1 MAHARTVVDADTTAT
16 HPFTAVKEDAGHKT
30 TGIGA
35 ESVAVETTVISHI
48 TVGHTE
54 CVPIRANI
62 SGHQWMAT
70 RRTQYGV
77 IICMAVIET
86 APDRSG
92 QYRLIKNVEEM
103 KQSNTFNLLCI
114 SIVDPP
120 QHATIVAKA
129 DSGESNNY

>member
-1 MAHARTVVDADTTAT
+1 MAHARTMVDVDITETNLVTAIEEDAD
-16 HPFTAVKEDAGHKT
+16 HKT
-30 TGIGA
+30 TGICA
-35 ESVAVETTVISHI
+35 EVAAVEPTVILHI

-92 QYRLIKNVEEM
+92 QYLLIKIM
-103 KQSNTFNLLCI
+103 
-114 SIVDPP
+114 
-120 QHATIVAKA
+120 
-129 DSGESNNY
+129 